1 MKRTPIGMLALL
13 LILALLA
20 GCSSKSTDQVTEE
33 FAWNAAATDMEAPGE
48 TYAAA
53 PAATGGNL
61 SLESNSANGS
71 TTIPQADVNRK
82 LIKNVWLTAETEDF
96 DGLMAGVTSRI
107 SQLGGY
113 VENQE
118 AYSGSAYRNSGS
130 CRADL
135 TIRIPADQLANFVS
149 QVSEISNVTSSRE
162 SAEDVTLSYAD
173 TESRKKALETEQ
185 DRLLELMEQAE
196 TTEDLLAIESRLTDV
211 RYQLESAASQLKL
224 YDSLVSYSTVYL
236 TVEEVQKLTPVQELS
251 TWGKITTGFRE
262 NLQTLGDG
270 LLGLLVFL
278 TAGLPY
284 WIPLALLAL
293 LCSFLIRRH
302 RRKKQAA
309 QPPQENRSH
318 TAPPEA

>member
-1 MKRTPIGMLALL
+1 
-13 LILALLA
+13 
-20 GCSSKSTDQVTEE
+20 
-33 FAWNAAATDMEAPGE
+33 MEAPTG
-48 TYAAA
+48 TPAAA
-53 PAATGGNL
+53 G
-61 SLESNSANGS
+61 
-71 TTIPQADVNRK
+71 R
-82 LIKNVWLTAETEDF
+82 
-96 DGLMAGVTSRI
+96 
-107 SQLGGY
+107 
-113 VENQE
+113 
-118 AYSGSAYRNSGS
+118 
-130 CRADL
+130 

-302 RRKKQAA
+302 RRRPESWACPSCCRGNLFHCRA
-309 QPPQENRSH
+309 TTLPRRSSALASPGICVQLRRALNSVQV
-318 TAPPEA
+318 TSCGGGLGEQTGTMQ

>member
-118 AYSGSAYRNSGS
+118 AYYGSAYRNSGS

-236 TVEEVQKLTPVQELS
+236 TVEEVQKLTPGQELS

>member
-1 MKRTPIGMLALL
+1 
-13 LILALLA
+13 
-20 GCSSKSTDQVTEE
+20 
-33 FAWNAAATDMEAPGE
+33 MEAPTG
-48 TYAAA
+48 TPAAA
-53 PAATGGNL
+53 
-61 SLESNSANGS
+61 
-71 TTIPQADVNRK
+71 
-82 LIKNVWLTAETEDF
+82 
-96 DGLMAGVTSRI
+96 
-107 SQLGGY
+107 
-113 VENQE
+113 
-118 AYSGSAYRNSGS
+118 
-130 CRADL
+130 RADL

>member
-13 LILALLA
+13 LILALL
-20 GCSSKSTDQVTEE
+20 GKVQQQSTDQVTEE
-33 FAWNAAATDMEAPGE
+33 FAWNARYRLEAPGR
-48 TYAAA
+48 
-53 PAATGGNL
+53 NL
-61 SLESNSANGS
+61 CRRPCRHWRKSIPGTNTANGS

-118 AYSGSAYRNSGS
+118 AYYGSAYRNSGS
-130 CRADL
+130 CRRDL

-211 RYQLESAASQLKL
+211 RYQLESAR
-224 YDSLVSYSTVYL
+224 VSAKAL
-236 TVEEVQKLTPVQELS
+236 RKP
-251 TWGKITTGFRE
+251 
-262 NLQTLGDG
+262 G
-270 LLGLLVFL
+270 LLS
-278 TAGLPY
+278 
-284 WIPLALLAL
+284 ALYT
-293 LCSFLIRRH
+293 S
-302 RRKKQAA
+302 Q
-309 QPPQENRSH
+309 
-318 TAPPEA
+318 